1 MSSEETVFHRNRSAA
16 WLRTLH
22 DEVLRAADSEERKQP
37 LATVLGSRNRP
48 GRSRDC
54 SLELPQIRTC
64 ALNASGSSRWGIAV
78 PHTTGWFR
86 GDTLVRHRCPR
97 RGSNSPSTTWHPLR
111 STGSGRAV
119 PPLQHYYGALRLL
132 AALLA
137 ALRFLRL
144 AIPSFRPSFVP
155 VGLGRR
161 PRINLELVS
170 RVSGRHFDGD
180 GKVSQV
186 PGEPYHHSPCSSDP
200 GVTRHAVGSKCR

>member
-1 MSSEETVFHRNRSAA
+1 MCREGQRAETVPN
-16 WLRTLH
+16 T
-22 DEVLRAADSEERKQP
+22 
-37 LATVLGSRNRP
+37 
-48 GRSRDC
+48 
-54 SLELPQIRTC
+54 
-64 ALNASGSSRWGIAV
+64 IA
-78 PHTTGWFR
+78 
-86 GDTLVRHRCPR
+86 
-97 RGSNSPSTTWHPLR
+97 
-111 STGSGRAV
+111 TGSGRAV